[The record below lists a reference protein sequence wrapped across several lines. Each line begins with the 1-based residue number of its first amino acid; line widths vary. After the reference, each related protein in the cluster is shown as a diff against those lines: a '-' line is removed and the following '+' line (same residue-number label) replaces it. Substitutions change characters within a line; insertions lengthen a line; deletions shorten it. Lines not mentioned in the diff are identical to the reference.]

1 MKMHSGKFRRWS
13 ILENSDHQGRCHRQR
28 TIEHWKKPEI
38 RQSFALYLDLHRI
51 ETNTFLGQKN
61 VNKDW
66 ALKYAEGLL
75 IVLIVRT
82 LFWLYK
88 KMLSSKS
95 LQAINAGEGVEKSE
109 PSYTV
114 GGNAN

>member
-1 MKMHSGKFRRWS
+1 M
-13 ILENSDHQGRCHRQR
+13 
-28 TIEHWKKPEI
+28 
-38 RQSFALYLDLHRI
+38 YLDLHRI
-51 ETNTFLGQKN
+51 ETKTFLGQKN

-95 LQAINAGEGVEKSE
+95 LQAIKAGEGVEKRE
-109 PSYTV
+109 PSCTV